1 MMLKRIVMQ
10 VSGLVMVRSTAAYLQ
25 LTICLSRTVR
35 RLLALITQ
43 LYHSALTPLLPLAK
57 TLSSF
62 KAWAANPTTVE
73 QSTKQEPSTAKAKV
87 IPIGSQQRTTAH
99 QTRQRVKPSRKKGK

>member
-1 MMLKRIVMQ
+1 MFKRIVMQ
-10 VSGLVMVRSTAAYLQ
+10 VSGRVMARFTTVYIQ

-43 LYHSALTPLLPLAK
+43 IYHSALTPLLPLAK

-62 KAWAANPTTVE
+62 KAWAANPTTVV
-73 QSTKQEPSTAKAKV
+73 QSIKLALKRVATISGQIGLRLATIARQTLQRAKA
-87 IPIGSQQRTTAH
+87 SL
-99 QTRQRVKPSRKKGK
+99 KKDK